1 MKRSTLQRQLTLK
14 RPLDEVFPFFADP
27 HNLEALTPDF
37 LKFRVLG
44 MNTDVIQ
51 EGSEIDYALRLRGL
65 PIRWRSRITDWNPPF
80 GFTDE
85 QIRGPY
91 RLWHHEHR
99 FEAHGERTIASD
111 HITYAVIGG
120 SLVDRFLVRPDL
132 ERIFD
137 YRTQRMA
144 ELLEVPATQLTS

>member
-1 MKRSTLQRQLTLK
+1 MKRSILQRQLTLK

-27 HNLEALTPDF
+27 RNLEALTPDF

-44 MNTDVIQ
+44 MTTPEIE
-51 EGSEIDYALRLRGL
+51 EGTEIDYSLRLRGL

-80 GFTDE
+80 GFTDV
-85 QIRGPY
+85 QVQGPY
-91 RLWHHEHR
+91 RLWHHEHK
-99 FEAHGERTIASD
+99 FEARGGLTIASD
-111 HITYAVIGG
+111 HITYAVLGG

-137 YRTQRMA
+137 HRTQRMA
-144 ELLEVPATQLTS
+144 ELLERPAMALTS